1 MNYIEKLLP
10 CPFCGSGV
18 TEIVENGRVWTGN
31 KYSEPTSVSVN
42 HYCHNIPGQ
51 LSRRIERVG
60 RDKESAIRAWNM
72 RHDNA
77 CDMHE
82 VKLTPACAVIAK

>member
-1 MNYIEKLLP
+1 MSYSEKLLP

-31 KYSEPTSVSVN
+31 KFSEATSVSIF
-42 HYCHNIPGQ
+42 HYCPEVSGQ
-51 LSRRIERVG
+51 PNRRIERIG
-60 RDKESAIRAWNM
+60 RDIESAIRAWNM

-82 VKLTPACAVIAK
+82 VKLTPACAVIAE